1 MSSLAVGLGAGR
13 DATHMGWSDS
23 ETASASLVGKYGPMG
38 AIAVMFA
45 AVLRRFAIEHGVWE
59 FVIQLLRL
67 EVLATY

>member
-1 MSSLAVGLGAGR
+1 MQL
-13 DATHMGWSDS
+13 MGWSDL
-23 ETASASLVGKYGPMG
+23 ETASASLVGKYGPMR

-67 EVLATY
+67 EVLTTY